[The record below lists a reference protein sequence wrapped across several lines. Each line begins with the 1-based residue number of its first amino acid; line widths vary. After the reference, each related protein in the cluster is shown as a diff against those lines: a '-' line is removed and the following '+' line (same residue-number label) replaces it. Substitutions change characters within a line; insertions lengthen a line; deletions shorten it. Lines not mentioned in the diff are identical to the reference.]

1 MVAAAALAAV
11 RQWMRRPYVGV
22 DRGGTESRLLR
33 TVCRLLAGMLVA
45 TGVWMIA
52 TASHWGPPA
61 VALFGN
67 EGILPQFSTSVPF
80 WPLIPI
86 ALAAWLW
93 TKGGG

>member
-1 MVAAAALAAV
+1 
-11 RQWMRRPYVGV
+11 VGV
-22 DRGGTESRLLR
+22 DRGGSGSRLLC
-33 TVCRLLAGMLVA
+33 TACRPLAGCLLAA
-45 TGVWMIA
+45 GVWMIA
-52 TASHWGPPA
+52 TASHWGPSA
-61 VALFGN
+61 VALFGD